1 MLFFKIQ
8 MHVKVALVIL
18 YLASGNKHLK
28 VHMFHK
34 ALNEA
39 CLGLSGYRPI
49 RRNYPLIRCTNT

>member
-1 MLFFKIQ
+1 

-39 CLGLSGYRPI
+39 CLGLSGYRLVG
-49 RRNYPLIRCTNT
+49 RRHTTYPLIRCTNT